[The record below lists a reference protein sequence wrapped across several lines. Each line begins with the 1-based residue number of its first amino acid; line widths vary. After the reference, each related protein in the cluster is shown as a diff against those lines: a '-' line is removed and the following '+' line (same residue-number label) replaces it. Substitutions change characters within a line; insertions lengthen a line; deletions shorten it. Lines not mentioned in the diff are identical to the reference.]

1 MITARQND
9 LLAPSL
15 ALSPFTCAVNICHQ
29 PILLD
34 LQALEIIISHLGNS
48 DGPACWDR
56 ELPAIADRMVI
67 ERCLLMKARW
77 SR

>member
-29 PILLD
+29 SILLD

-48 DGPACWDR
+48 DGPAC
-56 ELPAIADRMVI
+56 
-67 ERCLLMKARW
+67 
-77 SR
+77 